1 MSSNE
6 TYEEFRSLDLRRTAY
21 IGIASFGF
29 ISLFGD
35 IIYEGARSIIPSYL
49 EFLGATA
56 LIVGLATGIGEFLGY
71 SLRLVSGYLADTTKS
86 YWLFMIV
93 GYTLLIAMPLMAFA
107 GHWLVAV
114 LLILV
119 ERTAKALR
127 SPSRDTLLSVITK
140 GMGAGKAFGL
150 HEMMDQIG
158 ATVGPAIMA
167 IILFYTYNDFFWA
180 FLSLLIPYFILVG
193 ILFTVYFKLKRKTI
207 YLANHIDLSEKRKPQ
222 HLTLEFKLYTLAV
235 LLNTAGLVHI
245 SIILY
250 SATMLTPVWMVSIL
264 YLVLQGV
271 DAFIA
276 PISGHFYDK
285 YGKNVLSIPFLLSIV
300 PSVFVFFGTFE
311 SIIVAVVFFGT
322 VLGMQESIYRAAIT
336 DLTSVKK
343 RGIAYGIFNTAYGGG
358 FLVSGAIF
366 GWLLDNIAILPS
378 FTLLGHILYIPAFIY
393 TIVLQAI
400 ALGLLSKLKAAREKE
415 NATSE

>member
-1 MSSNE
+1 VTDEISFE
-6 TYEEFRSLDLRRTAY
+6 KAESLDLKRTAY
-21 IGIASFGF
+21 IGIAAFGF
-29 ISLFGD
+29 VSLFGD
-35 IIYEGARSIIPSYL
+35 IIYEGARSIVPSYL

-56 LIVGLATGIGEFLGY
+56 LIVGLAAGIGEFLGY

-86 YWLFMIV
+86 YWLFTII
-93 GYTLLIAMPLMAFA
+93 GYTLLIAIPIMAFA
-107 GHWLVAV
+107 GHWIIAV

-158 ATVGPAIMA
+158 ATVGPAIIA
-167 IILFYTYNDFFWA
+167 IILFYTNNDFFWA
-180 FLSLLIPYFILVG
+180 FLALLIPYLILVG
-193 ILFTVYFKLKRKTI
+193 ILFTVYFKLRHKTA
-207 YLANHIDLSEKRKPQ
+207 YLIEHIDLSEKKKPQ
-222 HLTLEFKLYTLAV
+222 RLTLEFKLYTLAV
-235 LLNTAGLVHI
+235 LLNTAGLVHV

-250 SATMLTPVWMVSIL
+250 SATMLTPAWMVSIL

-285 YGKNVLSIPFLLSIV
+285 YGKSVLSIPFILSVI

-311 SIIVAVVFFGT
+311 GIIVAVFFFGT
-322 VLGMQESIYRAAIT
+322 VLGMQESIYRAAIS

-358 FLVSGAIF
+358 FLISGAIF
-366 GWLLDNIAILPS
+366 GWFLDNIGILPTY
-378 FTLLGHILYIPAFIY
+378 TLLGYTLYVPAVIY
-393 TIVLQAI
+393 TITLQII
-400 ALGLLSKLKAAREKE
+400 ALGLLSRLKSARDRENKE
-415 NATSE
+415 NI